1 MATREEKARAY
12 ARKHGITYAEA
23 LRRVDRGEH
32 FADDFA
38 NNPAN
43 PASPAGQAIYGSFSV
58 DSSAP
63 ACSPPATSSYD
74 GGSSSTSSGSS
85 DSGGGGGCD

>member
-1 MATREEKARAY
+1 MAYTREEIEY
-12 ARKHGITYAEA
+12 ARRHNITIEEA
-23 LRRVDRGEH
+23 RRRLARNEQRAV
-32 FADDFA
+32 DDFA

-43 PASPAGQAIYGSFSV
+43 PASPAGQATYGSFSV

-63 ACSPPATSSYD
+63 ACSPPAASSYD